1 MSSRLPVDASGPRS
15 RLESLT
21 PPGRHVRVMLAVLN
35 LVLHGV
41 CLALAG
47 GVTPEIVGLA
57 LVTSALLVASPM
69 LQVLR
74 LGDGLMEVVYFSSIL
89 VTLLG
94 LLWAHPAITSAVIP
108 WLLVVIFAATF
119 KLSIVSTFVFGG
131 TAVSLTL
138 LAETYPADIGGLT
151 AAALDV
157 ADGSSAWISRGSWV
171 LASATAT
178 WLGAVKIRR
187 ARGQEVALAQS
198 EARFRRFLDQASVA
212 MLVSRDDRIVYLND
226 VGLSL
231 VGASH
236 REDVIGMRVQAL
248 FTSQDVDASQS
259 TSETIS
265 RIEERELQVRAF
277 DDVHRTVEISRM
289 VISWNG
295 APAMLLTAF
304 DLTDRKWAEEEHRRL
319 QAQIRH
325 GQKLE
330 TIGLL
335 AGGIAHDFNNILQAI
350 MANTELLI
358 HDEAVHPPARN
369 RLDKVATAA
378 SRGAALVEKMLAYA
392 GRGQSLS
399 TSVNLS
405 ALAHEVVDLAS
416 AGLSKR
422 VHVTREL
429 QDDIPSVAGDETQ
442 LQQVIMNLFTN
453 ASDAMADEGGTLVV
467 RSGIMRADPDTL
479 MRAYL
484 GEMRRPGLYAFIEV
498 SDSGRGIPS
507 DEISR
512 IFDPFFTTKERGRGL
527 GLASTMGIINGHHG
541 AMLVTSEPGRG
552 TRFRAL
558 FPPEDVPVSRR
569 KAIRSKPNVI
579 DEARTVLIA
588 DDEAEILEALS
599 TALRQAGF
607 SVITARDGAEA
618 VALFADDPRAFDA
631 VVLDM
636 AMPRLDGAQALEK
649 IRALAPGVFSVL
661 STGYAHE
668 HELDDLET
676 LGFSRI
682 LRKPYPFKS
691 LVEVLRELP

>member
-1 MSSRLPVDASGPRS
+1 M
-15 RLESLT
+15 
-21 PPGRHVRVMLAVLN
+21 
-35 LVLHGV
+35 
-41 CLALAG
+41 
-47 GVTPEIVGLA
+47 GLA
-57 LVTSALLVASPM
+57 LVTSALLIAAPM
-69 LQVLR
+69 LRAFR
-74 LGDGLMEVVYFSSIL
+74 LGEGPLELAYLCAIL

-94 LLWAHPAITSAVIP
+94 LLWAHPAIAPAVIP

-119 KLSIVSTFVFGG
+119 KLSIASTLAFGG
-131 TAVSLTL
+131 ATIALTT
-138 LAETYPADIGGLT
+138 LAEVYPAGLGEST
-151 AAALDV
+151 AAALEHAEV
-157 ADGSSAWISRGSWV
+157 VTAWLSRSSWV
-171 LASATAT
+171 LAGAAAT
-178 WLGAVKIRR
+178 WLGAVKVRR
-187 ARGQEVALAQS
+187 ARGQEVALARS
-198 EARFRRFLDQASVA
+198 EARFQRFLNQASVG
-212 MLVSRDDRIVYLND
+212 MFVSRDDTIIYLND

-231 VGASH
+231 LGASH
-236 REDVIGMRVQAL
+236 REDVIGMRFQEL
-248 FTSQDVDASQS
+248 FASPDVDASQS
-259 TSETIS
+259 TSDTIS

-277 DDVHRTVEISRM
+277 DDVSRTVEISRM
-289 VISWNG
+289 MISWNG

-358 HDEAVHPPARN
+358 HDETVHAPARS

-405 ALAHEVVDLAS
+405 ALAHEVIDLAS

-467 RSGIMRADPDTL
+467 RSGIMRADPETL

-484 GEMRRPGLYAFIEV
+484 GEMRRPGLYAFVEV
-498 SDSGRGIPS
+498 ADSGRGIPS

-541 AMLVTSEPGRG
+541 AMLVTSEPGQG

-569 KAIRSKPNVI
+569 KAIRSKPSVI
-579 DEARTVLIA
+579 DEHRTILVA
-588 DDEAEILEALS
+588 DDETEILEALS

-691 LVEVLRELP
+691 LVEVLREIP